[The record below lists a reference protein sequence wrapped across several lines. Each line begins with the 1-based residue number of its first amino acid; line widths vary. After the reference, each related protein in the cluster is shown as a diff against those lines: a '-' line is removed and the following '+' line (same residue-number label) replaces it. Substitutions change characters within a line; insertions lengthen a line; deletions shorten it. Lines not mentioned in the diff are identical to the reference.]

1 MKELLK
7 CLGIAKSSYY
17 YEISLYNLKDK
28 DLLIKEKIIK
38 IFTDNKKRY
47 GYRRITKELNKKE
60 IIINHKKVKRIIK
73 EL

>member
-7 CLGIAKSSYY
+7 CLGIVKSSYY

-60 IIINHKKVKRIIK
+60 IIINHKKIKRIMK